1 MDDGLRAELERL
13 VPEPGEA
20 RGWDDVLR
28 RAGRIRRRRRRRTAL
43 VSVVVLALT
52 LAAALGA
59 AGQLTALLSHSPE
72 PYLLVRGDLRR
83 ADGER
88 VGAIQIELTRAVVA
102 LDGHTRVRLWGKRA
116 SSFPTRWFLDRD
128 ETGRSRL
135 EGALYLRRP
144 GKPTL
149 VLCSKCGTHD
159 AGRLDLSY
167 AQASALVDDR
177 LVFALANGGTRLAV
191 ARLVLDRAHLHRGV
205 ACRQAD
211 PTLRC
216 TRIYTGR

>member
-1 MDDGLRAELERL
+1 MDDLRAKLERL
-13 VPEPGEA
+13 VPEPRRA

-43 VSVVVLALT
+43 VAVAVSLLT
-52 LAAALGA
+52 LAAAFGA
-59 AGQLTALLSHSPE
+59 AGQLTGLLSHSAE
-72 PYLLVRGDLRR
+72 PYLLVRGDLVRG
-83 ADGER
+83 DGAR

-102 LDGHTRVRLWGKRA
+102 FDGHARVRLWGKQGP
-116 SSFPTRWFLDRD
+116 SSFPTRWFLDRN
-128 ETGRSRL
+128 
-135 EGALYLRRP
+135 EGDHSGLRGLLYLRRP
-144 GKPTL
+144 GSRL
-149 VLCSKCGTHD
+149 LLLCRSCGTHD

-177 LVFALANGGTRLAV
+177 LVFALASGGTRIEV

-205 ACRQAD
+205 QCR
-211 PTLRC
+211 PLRRC